1 MRPLG
6 LVIIALAL
14 LSPLI
19 GYIPLA
25 ARYDIIPLISQYIG
39 IVALVAMALAQIL
52 ATRLA
57 GLETLF
63 GGLDRIYV
71 LHKWLGIGGLAAIL
85 VHDTIDADLPALGRE
100 TRLHDFAETLGE
112 ISLYGLVALV
122 VITIVTFI
130 PYNLWRWT
138 HKLMG
143 GFFVASVAHFALIM
157 KPIANTDPL
166 GFGILVLCLLGV
178 FSWVYTLLP
187 YGLFQGRQGYTIAD
201 IDKEG
206 SSLAVSLEPNG
217 KGISHQAGQF
227 AFVRFGHD
235 GVAETHPFTISKA
248 PSEDRA
254 LRFTVKA
261 LGDDTRNFARRLAV
275 GQSAKVSRA
284 YGHFRAYKG
293 DKPSVWIAA
302 GVGITPF
309 AAFAG
314 ELEKHK
320 GPVHLVY
327 CVREASDAAHLEE
340 LREAEAR
347 HSHFTLHLFES
358 GKGERLSADS
368 LAERVDIDWRQTRVA
383 YCGPEGLREAL
394 RKGLIA
400 KGLKRRYFAFEAFE
414 IRSGIGIRKFVGWL
428 LRRFGVSSG
437 SLTNALQFA
446 RR

>member
-6 LVIIALAL
+6 LLIIALAL

-25 ARYDIIPLISQYIG
+25 ARYDVIPLISQYIG
-39 IVALVAMALAQIL
+39 IVALVAMAFAQIL

-57 GLETLF
+57 GLEMIF

-71 LHKWLGIGGLAAIL
+71 LHKWLGIGGLAAVLI
-85 VHDTIDADLPALGRE
+85 HDTIDADLPALGRE

-112 ISLYGLVALV
+112 VSLYGFVALV
-122 VITIVTFI
+122 LITIVTFI

-143 GFFVASVAHFALIM
+143 AFFVASVAHYALIM
-157 KPIANTDPL
+157 KPIANTDPVGL
-166 GFGILVLCLLGV
+166 SILIICGLGV
-178 FSWVYTLLP
+178 VSWVYALLP
-187 YGLFQGRQGYTIAD
+187 YGLFQGRAAYRIAD

-206 SSLAVSLEPNG
+206 SSVAVTLEPKG
-217 KGISHQAGQF
+217 KGIAHQAGQF
-227 AFVRFGHD
+227 AFVRFGHE
-235 GVAETHPFTISKA
+235 GVSETHPFTISGA
-248 PSEDRA
+248 PQKDRT

-293 DKPSVWIAA
+293 EKPSVWIAA

-314 ELEKHK
+314 ELEKHS

-327 CVREASDAAHLEE
+327 CVRDASDAAHLDA
-340 LREAEAR
+340 LREAAQN
-347 HSHFTLHLFES
+347 HSSFTLHLFES
-358 GKGERLSADS
+358 SKGQRLTTDS
-368 LAERVDIDWRQTRVA
+368 LAERVDVDWRQTRVA
-383 YCGPEGLREAL
+383 YCGPEALRETL

-400 KGLKRRYFAFEAFE
+400 KGLKRRHFAFEAFE
-414 IRSGIGIRKFVGWL
+414 IRSGLGVRKLAGWL
-428 LRRFGVSSG
+428 IKRFGGSG
-437 SLTNALQFA
+437 GSFHSAIQLA